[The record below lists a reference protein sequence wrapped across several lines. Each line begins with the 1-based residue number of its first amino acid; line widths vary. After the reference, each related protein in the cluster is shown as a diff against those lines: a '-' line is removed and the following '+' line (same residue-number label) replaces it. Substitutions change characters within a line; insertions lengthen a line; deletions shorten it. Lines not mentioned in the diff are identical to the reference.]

1 MNLGFIGTGKIASSV
16 ITGICK
22 SKISYKKIIISP
34 RNKKIAQGL
43 KRKFKKIVIAK
54 NNQQIVDQC
63 NWVFLSVT
71 PTVGEKIIKDLKF
84 KSNQS
89 KIWGVLIFLSI
100 VTIIEVALG
109 ILKPEVLIENS
120 FLRMKLINWIFIILT
135 IVKAYYIMWDFMHLR
150 DELRGLQASVVI
162 TLMFLIGY
170 LAFILLV
177 EGNYIFDVM
186 YEGFVSWNF

>member
-1 MNLGFIGTGKIASSV
+1 M
-16 ITGICK
+16 
-22 SKISYKKIIISP
+22 
-34 RNKKIAQGL
+34 
-43 KRKFKKIVIAK
+43 
-54 NNQQIVDQC
+54 
-63 NWVFLSVT
+63 
-71 PTVGEKIIKDLKF
+71 
-84 KSNQS
+84 
-89 KIWGVLIFLSI
+89 SI

-109 ILKPEVLIENS
+109 ILKPEVLIENY

-150 DELRGLQASVVI
+150 HEVRRLQFSVVV
-162 TLMFLIGY
+162 TLMFLIAY